1 MAASSLAAPAARPSA
16 TRTLT
21 PEQNGFRFGLLTGA
35 VLCAYTLAAALL
47 GFFSRIE
54 AGSLDVLILVLGSVL
69 AIRHLRQLRGD
80 QMPYLGGYGTG
91 IIAAMVASV
100 ILGLFFIILSAVMPR
115 SLDLTQVENLFGFD
129 LSVVVAF
136 LAIILMGTMT
146 GVITSLIAMQ
156 YYKADPIDPL
166 KAMER

>member
-1 MAASSLAAPAARPSA
+1 MAARPTPTSKGP
-16 TRTLT
+16 TLT
-21 PEQNGFRFGLLTGA
+21 PEQNGVRFGLVTGA
-35 VLCAYTLAAALL
+35 VLCAYTLVAALL

-54 AGSLDVLILVLGSVL
+54 AGSLDVLILVIGSVL
-69 AIRHLRQLRGD
+69 AIRHLKQLRGN

-91 IIAAMVASV
+91 IITAMIASV
-100 ILGLFFIILSAVMPR
+100 VLGLFFIIITAIMPK

-136 LAIILMGTMT
+136 LAIILMGTMS

-156 YYKADPIDPL
+156 YYKADAIDPL
-166 KAMER
+166 KAME